1 MTTDDSLPTSG
12 LIDGR
17 YRILEC
23 VGQGGMARVYRAE
36 DTLLGRIVAI
46 KLLRSELEGDDAS
59 AGRARGETTAL
70 ASLNHPGLVTLYDAQ
85 LQPGRAEY
93 LVMEFVDGPTLADR
107 IAQGPLA
114 PADVAALTTDLAEAL
129 HVVHSAGI
137 VHRDIK
143 PSNVLLSDAPF
154 PTSRSGAKLAD
165 FGIAALVDAARLTSP
180 GIVIGTAAYI
190 APEQLQGAMP
200 APPADIY
207 ALGLVMLEA
216 LTGARAFPQ
225 LEGIGAAMARLTS
238 PPEVPAE
245 FGPAWSGLLTA
256 MTATDPGERPT
267 ASEVFAAA
275 SDLSAASA
283 PPPLPTTPAAV
294 AAAALAAGAAQPA
307 TAADAAVPPA
317 TAATAALAPPSDAV
331 TEAMAAP
338 TAGAAGAAV
347 TGVAA
352 AEATRVMPAAPDD
365 GGAERRPRRRRL
377 GVIGAVAATVA
388 AASIAV
394 GAWMTGG
401 AAPVPAQTTPAD
413 TGGTAPATP
422 PAPTNTPDAEQPAG
436 PARGDDSK
444 DDRKAE
450 EKAAKEAEKAAEEQ
464 RKAAEKAAEEQR
476 KAAEKAQKE
485 AEKAA
490 EDAEEEQQESE
501 PAPTPDVGTGGAT
514 EEGTDASPSPAP
526 TG

>member
-245 FGPAWSGLLTA
+245 FGPAWSSLLTA

-275 SDLSAASA
+275 CDLSAASA

-294 AAAALAAGAAQPA
+294 AAAALAAGAAQAA
-307 TAADAAVPPA
+307 TAADAAVQPA
-317 TAATAALAPPSDAV
+317 TAAMAPPSDAE
-331 TEAMAAP
+331 TEVMAAP

-347 TGVAA
+347 AGAAA
-352 AEATRVMPAAPDD
+352 AEATRVMPAATDD
-365 GGAERRPRRRRL
+365 GGAGTRPRRRRL
-377 GVIGAVAATVA
+377 GVIGAVAAAVA

-436 PARGDDSK
+436 PAREDDSK

-450 EKAAKEAEKAAEEQ
+450 QKAAKEAEKAAEEQ

-476 KAAEKAQKE
+476 KAAEKAQQE
-485 AEKAA
+485 A

-501 PAPTPDVGTGGAT
+501 PAPTPDDGTGGAT
-514 EEGTDASPSPAP
+514 EQGTDTPPSPAP

>member
-129 HVVHSAGI
+129 HIVHSAGI

-294 AAAALAAGAAQPA
+294 AAAALAAGAAQAA
-307 TAADAAVPPA
+307 TAADAAVP
-317 TAATAALAPPSDAV
+317 TAAMAPPSDAV
-331 TEAMAAP
+331 TEAMAAA
-338 TAGAAGAAV
+338 TAGAASAAV

-365 GGAERRPRRRRL
+365 GGAGRRPRRRRL
-377 GVIGAVAATVA
+377 GVIGAVAAAVA

-401 AAPVPAQTTPAD
+401 ADPVPAQTTPAD

-422 PAPTNTPDAEQPAG
+422 AAPTTTPDAEQSAG
-436 PARGDDSK
+436 PTRGDDSK

-514 EEGTDASPSPAP
+514 EEGTDVSPSPAP